1 MKAIYIAIAKH
12 LSEECPFLRLIDIDR
27 GQLNTLYGESSRPMV
42 AFPCL
47 LIRISTKRVLDITPY
62 EQECEATISLSYVTD
77 RVTETAQHINYT
89 RQMEGL
95 KPYDEVV
102 EIYKALQGWD
112 ADGAIAPLSCSSEE
126 PLEIQP
132 GIFAERLTFETKFQ
146 KEISAT

>member
-1 MKAIYIAIAKH
+1 MKAIYTAIAKH

-47 LIRISTKRVLDITPY
+47 LIRISTRRALDITPY
-62 EQECEATISLSYVTD
+62 EQECEATISLSYATD
-77 RVTETAQHINYT
+77 RVTETAQHINST

-95 KPYDEVV
+95 KPYDELA

-132 GIFAERLTFETKFQ
+132 GIFAERFNFDTRFQ
-146 KEISAT
+146 RL